1 MATLIFL
8 KNKGDINILANFQNV
23 RRLTQVLQINDN
35 FDIFKNKDD
44 INILANFHM
53 LRIGKQCQSFVKL
66 KLF

>member
-1 MATLIFL
+1 MLE
-8 KNKGDINILANFQNV
+8 
-23 RRLTQVLQINDN
+23 VLQINDN